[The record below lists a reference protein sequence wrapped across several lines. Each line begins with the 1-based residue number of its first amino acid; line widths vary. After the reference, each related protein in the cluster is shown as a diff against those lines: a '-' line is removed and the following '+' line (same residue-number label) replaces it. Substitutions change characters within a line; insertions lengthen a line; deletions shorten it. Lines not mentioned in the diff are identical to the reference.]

1 METIIE
7 TKSPANKPTGVPI
20 RRYVGTFSDFRRLVR
35 ESILEI
41 EKKAHSCDHRFDSE
55 AKTLRSQ

>member
-1 METIIE
+1 METITE
-7 TKSPANKPTGVPI
+7 TKSPANRPAGVPI

-41 EKKAHSCDHRFDSE
+41 EKNSPQNPLDGTDGGTKS
-55 AKTLRSQ
+55 